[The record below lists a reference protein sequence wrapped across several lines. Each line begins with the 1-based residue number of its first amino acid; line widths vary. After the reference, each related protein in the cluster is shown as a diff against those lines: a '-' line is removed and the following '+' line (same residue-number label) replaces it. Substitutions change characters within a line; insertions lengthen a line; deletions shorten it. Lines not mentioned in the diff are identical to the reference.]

1 MVQSSGLC
9 MSWLIDFA
17 TNRTPV
23 LMASSI
29 QVESDDDEEAGVE
42 VIAEDEDEDGDTS
55 RLEDVQTSQ
64 VEDELKRLK
73 QKRLL
78 R

>member
-1 MVQSSGLC
+1 
-9 MSWLIDFA
+9 
-17 TNRTPV
+17 
-23 LMASSI
+23 MASSI